1 MIRTVFGLLAA
12 LALSGCAMISESQ
25 CRSGGDWRAFG
36 ERDGYEGRAPEYLGE
51 YAQVCAKYGAK
62 PVPADYEAGRQAG
75 LKGYCTPQNGFQ
87 RGAIGDAYL
96 GVCPKDVEPQ
106 FVAELTRGRRLR
118 PATPE
123 LYPYFAAVDQD
134 ERTLAAATND
144 AERTQLRARLVQT
157 QWWIRHLLNHKGTF
171 SLD

>member
-1 MIRTVFGLLAA
+1 MIRTACSVLAVLGLSA
-12 LALSGCAMISESQ
+12 CAMISESQ

-36 ERDGYEGRAPEYLGE
+36 ESDGFEGRAPEYLGE

-96 GVCPKDVEPQ
+96 GVCPKEMEPQ
-106 FVAELTRGRRLR
+106 CVAELLRGRRLR
-118 PATPE
+118 PATPA

-134 ERTLAAATND
+134 ERALAAAADD
-144 AERTQLRARLVQT
+144 AERARLRARLVQT
-157 QWWIRHLLNHKGTF
+157 QWWIRFLMNRRGTRG
-171 SLD
+171 